1 MVVTVQK
8 TVRLALSNKAQPDAM
23 DYSRFTTEDFLLDEH
38 FQQWVYKPDP
48 SSERFWK
55 QFLEQH
61 PEQALAITEARTQL
75 KALRFHETPVDASM
89 QSRIRG
95 KLEEHTQISS
105 TKSLVVQLRGSQ
117 HWVQFAVAACGLL
130 LLVAGIIFFTGRTPT
145 LEYNTAYAETQEV
158 QLPDGT
164 LVTLNANSSL
174 SADND
179 PTAPL
184 REVRLSGE
192 AFFEVAED
200 ATRPFIVYAN
210 TMKVRVTGTSFNV
223 TTRSEKTEVVLAT
236 GHVILES
243 SDLAEPISMEPG
255 DWVAYHEGNRDLQQ
269 QKVVTDQYTAWRD
282 RVYYFQEASLAEVAA
297 FIENYY
303 GQKVQLEG
311 RLSKLTFTA
320 KVTLAPQVDDLL
332 ILLTETFD
340 LAIEANQENITIKKA
355 QKEPV

>member
-1 MVVTVQK
+1 
-8 TVRLALSNKAQPDAM
+8 M
-23 DYSRFTTEDFLLDEH
+23 DYSRFTTEDFLPDEY
-38 FQQWVYKPDP
+38 FQQWVYNPDP

-61 PEQALAITEARTQL
+61 PEQVPTITEARTQL
-75 KALRFHETPVDASM
+75 KAIRFFETPVDTSM
-89 QSRIRG
+89 QSRIRA
-95 KLEEHTQISS
+95 KLNEHTQTSS
-105 TKSLVVQLRGSQ
+105 TEPPVVQLRGSQ
-117 HWVQFAVAACGLL
+117 HWVRYAVAACGLL
-130 LLVAGIIFFTGRTPT
+130 LLVAGIIFFTRHTPT
-145 LEYNTAYAETQEV
+145 LEYNTAYAETREV

-174 SADND
+174 SVDND
-179 PTAPL
+179 PTASL

-200 ATRPFIVYAN
+200 VTHPFIVYAN

-255 DWVAYHEGNRDLQQ
+255 DWVAYDEANQDLQQ
-269 QKVVTDQYTAWRD
+269 QRVITDQYTAWRD

-297 FIENYY
+297 LIENFY
-303 GQKVQLEG
+303 GREVQFEDG
-311 RLSKLTFTA
+311 LSKLTFTA

-340 LAIEANQENITIKKA
+340 LAVDADQESITIKKA
-355 QKEPV
+355 K